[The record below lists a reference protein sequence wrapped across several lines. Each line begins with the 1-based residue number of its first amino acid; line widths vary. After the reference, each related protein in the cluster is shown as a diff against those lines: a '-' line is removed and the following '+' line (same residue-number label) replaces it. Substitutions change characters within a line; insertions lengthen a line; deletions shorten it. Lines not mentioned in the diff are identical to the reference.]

1 MYLKNL
7 LYFITYEN
15 LLTFEGENQDERDE
29 NYFWVVTGLFSL
41 MMLGAAF
48 MYVSQYESTRA
59 IFESLGYPAYIII
72 PLAIA
77 KILGAAAILSN
88 YSKTLKEWA
97 YAGFF
102 FNLLLAASA
111 HYFSGVPSPLTAI
124 VALALLIV
132 SYVLD
137 KKVRG

>member
-1 MYLKNL
+1 
-7 LYFITYEN
+7 
-15 LLTFEGENQDERDE
+15 
-29 NYFWVVTGLFSL
+29 